1 MNQQLTQSFS
11 QLKEYYLKQSKKT
24 KTTMTI
30 IMIMVVLL
38 SMITPFLLR
47 SAADREF
54 AILYQGLSVSEQ
66 AEILSVLYDLRKDV
80 RVSDDGTI
88 RVKAEEVN
96 LLKLQL
102 SSMGY
107 PRSSLSYNVFTS
119 NSGFMT
125 TELEKKQYL
134 IIDLQSRLEETLR
147 LINGVRRAVV
157 TLNIP
162 DDSNYIWQ
170 TSANQ
175 STASVLLDLDA
186 SQQLENAQVQG
197 IRNLVA
203 SAVPM
208 MEAASVVVVDSNT
221 GIEISA
227 QNPTNN
233 LDGNFLQLEF
243 ESAVEQ
249 RIEEKILNLLS
260 MPYGLN
266 NVRVSASVTID
277 YDKIISEE
285 LEFIPT
291 ENGRGVLESL
301 EEWYV
306 RDGNS
311 INDPAGEES
320 NTDIPVYVEGENGEN
335 VIERTI
341 SAQYLVSQIR
351 RQIERNTAELESA
364 SVSVVINHEDI
375 SESDLENWT
384 NVISRAVDIN
394 SEDIK
399 VFNIYRDQGT
409 IAPVDPGFNLFD
421 NMQLIFIVGGVVTL
435 LLVGAVIILITKSR
449 KNKRENNSFS
459 SRNPQDRLLTQPTM
473 AQVDPVKATLTKLQ
487 DFTKENPEIAA
498 NLLRDMLKEDE

>member
-11 QLKEYYLKQSKKT
+11 QLKEFYLKQSNKT

-30 IMIMVVLL
+30 TLIMVVLL
-38 SMITPFLLR
+38 SVLTPLLLR

-186 SQQLENAQVQG
+186 
-197 IRNLVA
+197 
-203 SAVPM
+203 
-208 MEAASVVVVDSNT
+208 
-221 GIEISA
+221 
-227 QNPTNN
+227 
-233 LDGNFLQLEF
+233 
-243 ESAVEQ
+243 
-249 RIEEKILNLLS
+249 
-260 MPYGLN
+260 
-266 NVRVSASVTID
+266 
-277 YDKIISEE
+277 
-285 LEFIPT
+285 
-291 ENGRGVLESL
+291 
-301 EEWYV
+301 
-306 RDGNS
+306 
-311 INDPAGEES
+311 
-320 NTDIPVYVEGENGEN
+320 
-335 VIERTI
+335 
-341 SAQYLVSQIR
+341 
-351 RQIERNTAELESA
+351 
-364 SVSVVINHEDI
+364 
-375 SESDLENWT
+375 
-384 NVISRAVDIN
+384 
-394 SEDIK
+394 
-399 VFNIYRDQGT
+399 
-409 IAPVDPGFNLFD
+409 
-421 NMQLIFIVGGVVTL
+421 
-435 LLVGAVIILITKSR
+435 
-449 KNKRENNSFS
+449 
-459 SRNPQDRLLTQPTM
+459 
-473 AQVDPVKATLTKLQ
+473 
-487 DFTKENPEIAA
+487 
-498 NLLRDMLKEDE
+498 

>member
-11 QLKEYYLKQSKKT
+11 QLKEFYRKQSSKT
-24 KTTMTI
+24 KTTMMITI
-30 IMIMVVLL
+30 IMVVLL
-38 SMITPFLLR
+38 SVITPILLR
-47 SAADREF
+47 SAADREY

-88 RVKAEEVN
+88 RVKAHEVD
-96 LLKLQL
+96 LLRLQL

-119 NSGFMT
+119 SSGFMT

-134 IIDLQSRLEETLR
+134 IIDLQSRIEGTLR

-170 TSANQ
+170 ISNNQ
-175 STASVLLDLDA
+175 STASVLLELDA
-186 SQQLENAQVQG
+186 ARRLESVQVQG

-208 MEAASVVVVDSNT
+208 MQATNVVVVDANT

-227 QNPTNN
+227 QNNSNN

-260 MPYGLN
+260 MPFGLN
-266 NVRVSASVTID
+266 NVRVSASVKID
-277 YDKIISEE
+277 YDKMISEE
-285 LEFIPT
+285 LQFIPS

-306 RDGNS
+306 RNGNS
-311 INDPAGEES
+311 IDVPAGEES
-320 NTDIPVYVEGENGEN
+320 NTDIPVFVEGENGED
-335 VIERTI
+335 VIERRV

-351 RQIERNTAELESA
+351 RQIERNTAKLESA
-364 SVSVVINHEDI
+364 SVSVVINQEDI
-375 SESDLENWT
+375 SESDLENWI

-394 SEDIK
+394 RENIK

-409 IAPVDPGFNLFD
+409 IAPVDPGFNLFE
-421 NMQLIFIVGGVVTL
+421 NMQLIFIIGGVGSL
-435 LLVGAVIILITKSR
+435 LLIIVVILLVVKSKKRR
-449 KNKRENNSFS
+449 KENDSFS
-459 SRNPQDRLLTQPTM
+459 SKNQLDSLLTQPAM
-473 AQVDPVKATLTKLQ
+473 VQVDPVKATLTKLQ
-487 DFTKENPEIAA
+487 DFTKDNPEIAA

>member
-11 QLKEYYLKQSKKT
+11 QFKEFYNKQSSKT
-24 KTTMTI
+24 KTTMI
-30 IMIMVVLL
+30 ITLVMVVLL
-38 SMITPFLLR
+38 SIITPILLR
-47 SAADREF
+47 SASDREY

-66 AEILSVLYDLRKDV
+66 TEILSVLYDLRKEV

-88 RVKAEEVN
+88 SVKSEEVN

-107 PRSSLSYNVFTS
+107 PRSSLSYNVFTN

-147 LINGVRRAVV
+147 QIDGVRRAIV

-170 TSANQ
+170 TSNNK

-186 SQQLENAQVQG
+186 SRRLENTQVQG

-208 MEAASVVVVDSNT
+208 MEATSVVVVDSST

-227 QNPTNN
+227 QNTPNN
-233 LDGNFLQLEF
+233 LDGNFLQIEF
-243 ESAVEQ
+243 ETAVEK
-249 RIEEKILNLLS
+249 RIEEKILNLLT

-266 NVRVSASVTID
+266 NVRVSASVKID
-277 YDKIISEE
+277 YDKMISEE
-285 LEFIPT
+285 LEYIPS

-301 EEWYV
+301 EEWYA
-306 RDGNS
+306 RNGNS
-311 INDPAGEES
+311 TDNPAGEDS
-320 NTDIPVYVEGENGEN
+320 NTDIPVYVEGENGED
-335 VIERTI
+335 VIERTV

-351 RQIERNTAELESA
+351 RQIEKNTAELESA
-364 SVSVVINHEDI
+364 SVSVVINQKDI
-375 SESDLENWT
+375 SEDDLENWI

-394 SEDIK
+394 NEDIK
-399 VFNIYRDQGT
+399 VFNIYREQES
-409 IAPVDPGFNLFD
+409 IVPVDPGFNLFD
-421 NMQLIFIVGGVVTL
+421 YMEIILIVGGVFL
-435 LLVGAVIILITKSR
+435 ILIVGLFVLLITKSKKR
-449 KNKRENNSFS
+449 KQRESISSSNHQNNLS
-459 SRNPQDRLLTQPTM
+459 TQPVM
-473 AQVDPVKATLTKLQ
+473 VNVDPGKATLSKLQ
-487 DFTKENPEIAA
+487 DFTKDNPEITA